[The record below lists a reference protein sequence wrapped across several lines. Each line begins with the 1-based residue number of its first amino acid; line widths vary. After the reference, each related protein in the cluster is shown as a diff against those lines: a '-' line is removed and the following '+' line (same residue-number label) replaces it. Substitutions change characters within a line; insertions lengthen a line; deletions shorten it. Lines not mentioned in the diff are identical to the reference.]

1 MFVLICAILLI
12 GFGIYYHNQDRP
24 LTATQYLI
32 GGGLCLRFLYFQSTT
47 IRPAIIFLGA

>member
-32 GGGLCLRFLYFQSTT
+32 GGGGIVFALFVLSIYYNPPSHHFF
-47 IRPAIIFLGA
+47 